1 METFFQI
8 DGNIL
13 LWIQENI
20 RNPVLTPV
28 MKAIAHLGDA
38 GIFWI
43 LLTVILLC
51 FKKTRRAGIVSAIA
65 LILSLLVNNLC
76 LKNLVNRTRPYE
88 LVEGL
93 KILVSKP
100 ADASFPSGHSGAS
113 FAAATAV
120 FQCVP
125 RKYGTPLLI
134 LALLIAVSRLYVGVH
149 YPTDVLAGIGIGIL
163 LGLAAKKILEYW
175 EKKRLREK
183 SNDI

>member
-28 MKAIAHLGDA
+28 MKAITHLGDA

-88 LVEGL
+88 LV
-93 KILVSKP
+93 
-100 ADASFPSGHSGAS
+100 
-113 FAAATAV
+113 
-120 FQCVP
+120 
-125 RKYGTPLLI
+125 
-134 LALLIAVSRLYVGVH
+134 AVSYTHLTL
-149 YPTDVLAGIGIGIL
+149 PTKA
-163 LGLAAKKILEYW
+163 
-175 EKKRLREK
+175 
-183 SNDI
+183 

>member
-28 MKAIAHLGDA
+28 MKAVTHLGDA

-43 LLTVILLC
+43 LLTVALLC
-51 FKKTRRAGIVSAIA
+51 FKKTRRAGLVSAAA
-65 LILSLLVNNLC
+65 LVLSLVVNNLC
-76 LKNLVNRTRPYE
+76 LKNLVDRTRPYE
-88 LVEGL
+88 LIEGL

-100 ADASFPSGHSGAS
+100 GDASFPSGHSGAS
-113 FAAATAV
+113 FAAATAI

-125 RKYGTPLLI
+125 RKYGIPLLV
-134 LALLIAVSRLYVGVH
+134 LAALIALSRLYVGVH
-149 YPTDVLAGIGIGIL
+149 FPTDVLAGTVIGIL
-163 LGLAAKKILEYW
+163 LGLAAKRLCEYW
-175 EKKRLREK
+175 EKKRAKEK
-183 SNDI
+183 SHDL